1 MSDLMF
7 PTQAEVFNL
16 ELSGSIGEFRVDPVN
31 PELKKSVS
39 VKYLQ
44 THLSFDSST
53 FNQRLLE
60 NMVPVRELFEISE
73 LKFDELMQRNIDDS
87 RVSNSLIPY
96 LLKVGNGQAVR
107 FFPPIM
113 KSRYVCFG
121 NNIKWTSYA
130 FASKSKSGRR
140 Y

>member
-60 NMVPVRELFEISE
+60 NMVGLSRILCK
-73 LKFDELMQRNIDDS
+73 LKSDMLGYPLAI
-87 RVSNSLIPY
+87 
-96 LLKVGNGQAVR
+96 
-107 FFPPIM
+107 
-113 KSRYVCFG
+113 
-121 NNIKWTSYA
+121 
-130 FASKSKSGRR
+130 
-140 Y
+140 